1 MFIFFLSS
9 RRRHTRCA
17 LVTGVQTCALPI
29 LLDMGFIPDVERI
42 VSLLPKIRQTLM
54 FSATMPSEIR
64 RLADQFLMNPK
75 EISVAPPA
83 TAAETVEQLLIVV
96 HPEDKRKALRAML
109 KEEIGRAT
117 WRERGWR

>member
-1 MFIFFLSS
+1 MRISDWSS
-9 RRRHTRCA
+9 DVCSSD
-17 LVTGVQTCALPI
+17 L
-29 LLDMGFIPDVERI
+29 MGFIPDVERI

-109 KEEIGRAT
+109 KEEDVKNALDRKSVV
-117 WRERGWR
+117 